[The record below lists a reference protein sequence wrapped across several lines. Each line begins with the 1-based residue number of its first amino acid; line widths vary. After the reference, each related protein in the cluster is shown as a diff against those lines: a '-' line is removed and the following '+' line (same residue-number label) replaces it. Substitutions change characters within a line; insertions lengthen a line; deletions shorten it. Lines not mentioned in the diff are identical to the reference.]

1 MEEEIT
7 TTTGNVDTSSQDAV
21 ETNVATQQSNDQA
34 GATEEAQFDWAGRK
48 LSARELYEESQ
59 KLQKDYTQKTQRL
72 SELEKRE
79 QDLQAALG
87 NNQQKQEVNPLDNL
101 TPQERYEY
109 EEAAKKLTPF
119 LKKQLESQVEEM
131 VTARMQA
138 TNAEQE
144 RINHY
149 KQEFEQVEKLA
160 KDVGVALNKEELIQ
174 YMKDSGTM
182 NVKDAFKAKY
192 FDQMVDYTVSQRKS
206 KENKITTITGG
217 KTSPQAS
224 GVDMSKI
231 KITDS
236 SYRQSL
242 ADTLRKMTGRG

>member
-1 MEEEIT
+1 MEDEI
-7 TTTGNVDTSSQDAV
+7 TTTGNVDTSSQDAADTTV
-21 ETNVATQQSNDQA
+21 DTTSSDAATTTETQY
-34 GATEEAQFDWAGRK
+34 DWAGRK
-48 LSARELYEESQ
+48 LSASELYEESQ

-79 QDLQAALG
+79 QDMQAALG
-87 NNQQKQEVNPLDNL
+87 TTQAKQEDPMSQL
-101 TPQERYEY
+101 TPQERFEY
-109 EEAAKKLTPF
+109 EEAAKKLSPF
-119 LKKQLESQVEEM
+119 LQKELESHVEQL
-131 VTARMQA
+131 VNSRMQA

-149 KQEFEQVEKLA
+149 KQEFDNVEKLA
-160 KDVGVALNKEELIQ
+160 KDVGVTLNKEELIQ

-206 KENKITTITGG
+206 KENKITTVTGG

-224 GVDMSKI
+224 GADMSKI

-236 SYRQSL
+236 GYKQSL

>member
-1 MEEEIT
+1 MDEEI

-21 ETNVATQQSNDQA
+21 DTTVDTTSTDEVTT
-34 GATEEAQFDWAGRK
+34 TEAQYDWAGRK
-48 LSARELYEESQ
+48 LSASELYEESQ

-79 QDLQAALG
+79 QDMQSAMG
-87 NNQQKQEVNPLDNL
+87 NNQAKQEDPMSQL
-101 TPQERYEY
+101 TPQERFEY
-109 EEAAKKLTPF
+109 EEAAKKLSPF
-119 LKKQLESQVEEM
+119 LQKELESHVEQL
-131 VTARMQA
+131 VNSRMQA

-149 KQEFEQVEKLA
+149 KQEFDNVEKLA
-160 KDVGVALNKEELIQ
+160 KDVGVTLNKEELIQ

-206 KENKITTITGG
+206 KENKITTVTGG

-224 GVDMSKI
+224 GADMSKI

-236 SYRQSL
+236 GYKQSL